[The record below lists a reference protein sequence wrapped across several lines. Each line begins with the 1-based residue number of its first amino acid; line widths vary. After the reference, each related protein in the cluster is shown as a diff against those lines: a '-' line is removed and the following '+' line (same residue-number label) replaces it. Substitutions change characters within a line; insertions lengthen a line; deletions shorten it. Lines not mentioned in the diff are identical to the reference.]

1 MVKIT
6 MTWMNSKP
14 FSQNRRPEEMIM
26 ISLNKLILRS
36 KKMTCAAIMMLLCAG
51 GAAYAN
57 DRVSEAE
64 NLVTA
69 LITELEQTSLR
80 VNMTNKDNKKV
91 IDRLVEKY
99 FDVDAIT
106 RFSVGRYWRIATE
119 SERAE
124 YAQLFRFV
132 LLDQANGHFH
142 KLKDLEFKP
151 TTTNTKGD
159 KLILVGGI
167 IHDKSGEFANVEI
180 FWRIVAR
187 PNMPAKIFD
196 IEVENIS
203 MLKTQQD
210 ENTTLIRRNAG
221 RFGALIEALQEQLKN
236 QKTE

>member
-1 MVKIT
+1 
-6 MTWMNSKP
+6 
-14 FSQNRRPEEMIM
+14 
-26 ISLNKLILRS
+26 
-36 KKMTCAAIMMLLCAG
+36 MTCAAIIMLVCAG
-51 GAAYAN
+51 GASYAN

-64 NLVTA
+64 HLVTA

-80 VNMTNKDNKKV
+80 DDMTDEDNKKV
-91 IDRLVEKY
+91 LDQLVERY

-106 RFSVGRYWRIATE
+106 RFSVGRYWRLATE
-119 SERAE
+119 SERSE
-124 YAQLFRFV
+124 YAKLFRFV
-132 LLDQANGHFH
+132 LLDQANEQFH
-142 KLKDLEFKP
+142 KLRDLKFKP

-167 IHDKSGEFANVEI
+167 IHDKSGEFPDVEI

-187 PNMPAKIFD
+187 PDKPAKIFD

-221 RFGALIEALQEQLKN
+221 RFSALIEALQEQLKN
-236 QKTE
+236 Q

>member
-1 MVKIT
+1 MFV
-6 MTWMNSKP
+6 
-14 FSQNRRPEEMIM
+14 
-26 ISLNKLILRS
+26 
-36 KKMTCAAIMMLLCAG
+36 CAG

-64 NLVTA
+64 RLVTD

-80 VNMTNKDNKKV
+80 DDMTDKDNKQV
-91 IDRLVEKY
+91 LNQLVESY

-106 RFSVGRYWRIATE
+106 RFSVGRYWRVATE
-119 SERAE
+119 SERSE
-124 YAQLFRFV
+124 YAKLFRFV
-132 LLDQANGHFH
+132 LLNQANEQFH
-142 KLKDLEFKP
+142 KLRDLEFKP

-167 IHDKSGEFANVEI
+167 IHDKSGEFPDVEI
-180 FWRIVAR
+180 FWRVVAR
-187 PNMPAKIFD
+187 PDMPVKIFD

-221 RFGALIEALQEQLKN
+221 RFSALIEALQEQLDK
-236 QKTE
+236 QQTD

>member
-1 MVKIT
+1 MAQLQKILSRAKT
-6 MTWMNSKP
+6 
-14 FSQNRRPEEMIM
+14 
-26 ISLNKLILRS
+26 
-36 KKMTCAAIMMLLCAG
+36 AAFATITLLVCAG
-51 GAAYAN
+51 GTAYAN

-69 LITELEQTSLR
+69 LITELEQASSR
-80 VNMTNKDNKKV
+80 ADMADEDNRRAL
-91 IDRLVEKY
+91 DRLVSVY

-106 RFSVGRYWRIATE
+106 RFSVGRYWRVATK
-119 SERAE
+119 SERSE

-132 LLDQANGHFH
+132 LLNQANEQFH
-142 KLKDLEFKP
+142 KLRDLEFKP

-167 IHDKSGEFANVEI
+167 IHDKSGEFPDVEI
-180 FWRIVAR
+180 FWRIVAQ
-187 PNMPAKIFD
+187 PDMPAKIFD

-221 RFGALIEALQEQLKN
+221 RFGALIEALKKQLN
-236 QKTE
+236 SQQAN

>member
-1 MVKIT
+1 
-6 MTWMNSKP
+6 
-14 FSQNRRPEEMIM
+14 MIM
-26 ISLNKLILRS
+26 VHLKNLFLRV
-36 KKMTCAAIMMLLCAG
+36 KTMTCAAIMMLVFAE

-57 DRVSEAE
+57 DRVLEAE
-64 NLVTA
+64 QLVTA

-80 VNMTNKDNKKV
+80 ADMTDKDNKQV
-91 IDRLVEKY
+91 LDQLVESY

-106 RFSVGRYWRIATE
+106 RFSVGRYWRVANE
-119 SERAE
+119 SERSE
-124 YAQLFRFV
+124 YAKLFRFV
-132 LLDQANGHFH
+132 LLKQASEQFH

-167 IHDKSGEFANVEI
+167 IHDKSGEFPDVEI
-180 FWRIVAR
+180 FWRVVAR
-187 PNMPAKIFD
+187 PDMPVKIFD

-221 RFGALIEALQEQLKN
+221 RFGALIEALQEQLNN
-236 QKTE
+236 QQTD

>member
-1 MVKIT
+1 MIHLKKFFLKI
-6 MTWMNSKP
+6 
-14 FSQNRRPEEMIM
+14 
-26 ISLNKLILRS
+26 
-36 KKMTCAAIMMLLCAG
+36 KKTTCAALMMLVCAS

-80 VNMTNKDNKKV
+80 GNMTDKENKQVLNQ
-91 IDRLVEKY
+91 LVENY

-106 RFSVGRYWRIATE
+106 RFSVGRYWRVATE
-119 SERAE
+119 SERSE
-124 YAQLFRFV
+124 YAKLFRFV
-132 LLDQANGHFH
+132 LLNQANEQFH
-142 KLKDLEFKP
+142 KLRDLEFKP

-167 IHDKSGEFANVEI
+167 IHDKSGEFPDVEI

-187 PNMPAKIFD
+187 PDKPAKIFD

-221 RFGALIEALQEQLKN
+221 RFSALIEALQEQLKN
-236 QKTE
+236 QQPN

>member
-1 MVKIT
+1 
-6 MTWMNSKP
+6 
-14 FSQNRRPEEMIM
+14 
-26 ISLNKLILRS
+26 
-36 KKMTCAAIMMLLCAG
+36 MLVCAG
-51 GAAYAN
+51 GATDAN

-64 NLVTA
+64 HLVSA
-69 LITELEQTSLR
+69 LITKLQQTSLR
-80 VNMTNKDNKKV
+80 DDMTDNDNRQV
-91 IDRLVEKY
+91 LDQLVDVF

-106 RFSVGRYWRIATE
+106 RFSVGRYWRVASD
-119 SERAE
+119 SEKSE
-124 YAQLFRFV
+124 YTRLFRLVF
-132 LLDQANGHFH
+132 LNQANEQFH
-142 KLKDLEFKP
+142 KLRDLEFKP

-167 IHDKSGEFANVEI
+167 IHDKSGEFPDVEI

-187 PNMPAKIFD
+187 PDKPAKIFD

-236 QKTE
+236 QQPN

>member
-1 MVKIT
+1 MTHLQKTLLKVKTI
-6 MTWMNSKP
+6 
-14 FSQNRRPEEMIM
+14 
-26 ISLNKLILRS
+26 
-36 KKMTCAAIMMLLCAG
+36 TCAAIMLLACAG
-51 GAAYAN
+51 GTAYAN

-64 NLVTA
+64 HLVTA

-80 VNMTNKDNKKV
+80 DDMTDKDNKQ
-91 IDRLVEKY
+91 ILDQLVESY

-106 RFSVGRYWRIATE
+106 RFSVGRYWRVATE
-119 SERAE
+119 SERSE
-124 YAQLFRFV
+124 YTKLFRFV
-132 LLDQANGHFH
+132 LLNQANEQFH
-142 KLKDLEFKP
+142 KLRDLEFKP

-167 IHDKSGEFANVEI
+167 IHDKSGEFPDVEI
-180 FWRIVAR
+180 FWRVVAL
-187 PNMPAKIFD
+187 PDKPAKIFD

-236 QKTE
+236 QQPN

>member
-1 MVKIT
+1 

-14 FSQNRRPEEMIM
+14 FSR
-26 ISLNKLILRS
+26 NKLSEGIIMTHLQKTLS
-36 KKMTCAAIMMLLCAG
+36 KVKITTCAAIMLLACAG
-51 GAAYAN
+51 GTACAN

-64 NLVTA
+64 NLVQA

-80 VNMTNKDNKKV
+80 DNMSDKDNKQV
-91 IDRLVEKY
+91 LDQLVESY

-106 RFSVGRYWRIATE
+106 RFSVGRYWRVATE
-119 SERAE
+119 SERSE
-124 YAQLFRFV
+124 YAKLFRFV
-132 LLDQANGHFH
+132 LLKQANEQFH
-142 KLKDLEFKP
+142 KLRDLEFKP

-167 IHDKSGEFANVEI
+167 IHDKSGEFPDVEI
-180 FWRIVAR
+180 FWRIVAQ
-187 PNMPAKIFD
+187 PDKPAKIFD

-236 QKTE
+236 QQPN

>member
-1 MVKIT
+1 MA
-6 MTWMNSKP
+6 WMNSKP
-14 FSQNRRPEEMIM
+14 FSRNRRPEEMI
-26 ISLNKLILRS
+26 LVYLKKFFFKLKITS
-36 KKMTCAAIMMLLCAG
+36 CAAIMMLVCAG

-64 NLVTA
+64 NLVKA

-80 VNMTNKDNKKV
+80 DDMTDKDNKQV
-91 IDRLVEKY
+91 LDQLVESY

-106 RFSVGRYWRIATE
+106 RFSVGRYWRVASE
-119 SERAE
+119 SERSE

-132 LLDQANGHFH
+132 LLNQANEQFH
-142 KLKDLEFKP
+142 KLRDLEFKP

-167 IHDKSGEFANVEI
+167 IHDKSGEFPDVEI
-180 FWRIVAR
+180 FWRVVAL
-187 PNMPAKIFD
+187 PDMPVKIFD

-221 RFGALIEALQEQLKN
+221 RFSALIEALKERLNN
-236 QKTE
+236 QRTD

>member
-1 MVKIT
+1 
-6 MTWMNSKP
+6 
-14 FSQNRRPEEMIM
+14 
-26 ISLNKLILRS
+26 
-36 KKMTCAAIMMLLCAG
+36 MLVFAE

-57 DRVSEAE
+57 DRVLEAE
-64 NLVTA
+64 QLVTA

-80 VNMTNKDNKKV
+80 ADMTDKDNKQV
-91 IDRLVEKY
+91 LDQLVESY

-106 RFSVGRYWRIATE
+106 RFSVGRYWRVANE
-119 SERAE
+119 SERSE
-124 YAQLFRFV
+124 YAKLFRFV
-132 LLDQANGHFH
+132 LLNQASEQFH

-167 IHDKSGEFANVEI
+167 IHDKSGEFPDVEI
-180 FWRIVAR
+180 FWRVVAR
-187 PNMPAKIFD
+187 PDMPVKIFD

-221 RFGALIEALQEQLKN
+221 RFGALIEALQEQLNN
-236 QKTE
+236 QQTD

>member
-1 MVKIT
+1 MA
-6 MTWMNSKP
+6 WMNLKP
-14 FSQNRRPEEMIM
+14 FSRNSRSEGMIM
-26 ISLNKLILRS
+26 VHLEKLFL
-36 KKMTCAAIMMLLCAG
+36 KVKTMTCAATMMLVCAG

-64 NLVTA
+64 HLVTA
-69 LITELEQTSLR
+69 LITELEQASLQDD
-80 VNMTNKDNKKV
+80 MTDGDNKQV
-91 IDRLVEKY
+91 LDQLVESY

-106 RFSVGRYWRIATE
+106 KFSVGRYWRVATE
-119 SERAE
+119 SERSE
-124 YAQLFRFV
+124 YAKLFRFV
-132 LLDQANGHFH
+132 LLNQANKQFH
-142 KLKDLEFKP
+142 KLRDLEFKP

-167 IHDKSGEFANVEI
+167 IHDKSGEFPDVEI

-187 PNMPAKIFD
+187 PDKPAKIFD

-221 RFGALIEALQEQLKN
+221 RFSALIEALQEQLKN
-236 QKTE
+236 QQPN

>member
-1 MVKIT
+1 
-6 MTWMNSKP
+6 
-14 FSQNRRPEEMIM
+14 
-26 ISLNKLILRS
+26 
-36 KKMTCAAIMMLLCAG
+36 MLCCAG
-51 GAAYAN
+51 EAAYAN

-64 NLVTA
+64 HLVTA

-80 VNMTNKDNKKV
+80 DNMSDKDNKQV
-91 IDRLVEKY
+91 LDQLVESY

-106 RFSVGRYWRIATE
+106 RFSVGRYWRVATE
-119 SERAE
+119 SERSE
-124 YAQLFRFV
+124 YAKLFRFV
-132 LLDQANGHFH
+132 LLNQANEQFH
-142 KLKDLEFKP
+142 KLRDLEFKP

-167 IHDKSGEFANVEI
+167 IHDKSGEFPDVEI
-180 FWRIVAR
+180 FWRIVAQ
-187 PNMPAKIFD
+187 PDKPAKIFD

-236 QKTE
+236 QQPN